1 MSARKVAL
9 LSILLAWSATLVM
22 PIQGTAQEETAT
34 VAVESR
40 LDAKVWVSLLQGGHM
55 VPLGLVDEMGTSTFS
70 IPEFF
75 VQEGVPTHLVADVLG
90 SNDWHRTEALT
101 IAPSTRITFTIDSEV
116 ERSTVVVGD

>member
-1 MSARKVAL
+1 MSARNVAL
-9 LSILLAWSATLVM
+9 LSILLAWSATFVM

-40 LDAKVWVSLLQGGHM
+40 LDAKVRVSLLQGGHM
-55 VPLGLVDEMGTSTFS
+55 VPLGLVEERGSSELT

-75 VQEGVPTHLVADVLG
+75 VQADGPTHLVADVIG

-101 IAPSTRITFTIDSEV
+101 IGPSTRITFTIDSEV